1 VSPGWAHPKGDPP
14 DAPPPRRIDWV
25 TMSLCSQESL
35 AMQGLQSLA
44 NESMYDVVY
53 SDLVQLAMFM
63 VQPIYTL

>member
-1 VSPGWAHPKGDPP
+1 
-14 DAPPPRRIDWV
+14 
-25 TMSLCSQESL
+25 
-35 AMQGLQSLA
+35 MQGLQSLA